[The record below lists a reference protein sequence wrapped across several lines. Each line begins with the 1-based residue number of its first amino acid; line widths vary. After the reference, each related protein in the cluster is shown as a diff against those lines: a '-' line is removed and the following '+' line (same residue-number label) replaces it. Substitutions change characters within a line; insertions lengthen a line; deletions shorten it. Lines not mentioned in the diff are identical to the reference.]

1 MFTLGEC
8 GMRLASLQSHTHAHP
23 IASRITHPLHLTP
36 SHSNPTPLTPTH
48 PPTPSLTFHHLL
60 QALPHD
66 VDVVNVVELI
76 HNVGIMVQVLVPLTS
91 GPVRYGID
99 LRELFGG
106 KKNTVVTNIPLI
118 VRCSNDLFSTKYTDL
133 TFSSASLK
141 HHPN

>member
-8 GMRLASLQSHTHAHP
+8 GTRLASFSPTLTP
-23 IASRITHPLHLTP
+23 TP
-36 SHSNPTPLTPTH
+36 SHF
-48 PPTPSLTFHHLL
+48 TPSLTFHHLL

-76 HNVGIMVQVLVPLTS
+76 HNVGIMVQVLIPLTS

-106 KKNTVVTNIPLI
+106 KKPQL
-118 VRCSNDLFSTKYTDL
+118 
-133 TFSSASLK
+133 
-141 HHPN
+141 